1 MVVLTPTLDLAAA
14 CDDTTTVVATRDEGA
29 KGDIGWGRGL
39 AAVIRAP
46 ADSLLMR
53 REATDVCRT
62 HREFCKDT
70 FRGLR
75 LAKIVIPPTV
85 GRAVHTDTTGGTIVW
100 LVPGAHSDFG
110 EVAKR
115 GCVV

>member
-14 CDDTTTVVATRDEGA
+14 CDNTTAVVTTRDQGA

-53 REATDVCRT
+53 GETTDVCGA
-62 HREFCKDT
+62 HRESCKDT

-85 GRAVHTDTTGGTIVW
+85 GGAVDTDTTGGTIVW
-100 LVPGAHSDFG
+100 LVPGADSDFG
-110 EVAKR
+110 EASKR
-115 GCVV
+115 RCVV